1 MYSSNTM
8 DNLSEL
14 YSENIIDLME
24 CTRCS
29 RIWDGNAQCLC
40 CFDISSDSDDEDST
54 EDIYTEWM
62 QTFPANSESVWVNDS
77 RHSWLIHE
85 YDSIGYQRDQ
95 ISIIDAL
102 VFEDEY
108 VLEESATDSIS
119 LDSTNNSQNK
129 KYLHEIIDILDT
141 YKETFTGGDH
151 LHLMNL
157 VQRVYS
163 NQ

>member
-1 MYSSNTM
+1 M

-14 YSENIIDLME
+14 YSEDKIDLME
-24 CTRCS
+24 CSNCS

-40 CFDISSDSDDEDST
+40 CFDISSDSDDE
-54 EDIYTEWM
+54 EENVYTEWM
-62 QTFPANSESVWVNDS
+62 QAFPENSESVWVNDS
-77 RHSWLIHE
+77 HHSWLIHE
-85 YDSIGYQRDQ
+85 YGSIGYLKDQ

-108 VLEESATDSIS
+108 ALEGSADVDPIS

-129 KYLHEIIDILDT
+129 KDLHEIIEILDF
-141 YKETFTGGDH
+141 YKDTFTGGDH

>member
-1 MYSSNTM
+1 M

-14 YSENIIDLME
+14 YSVNIIDLME

-40 CFDISSDSDDEDST
+40 CFDISSDSDDE
-54 EDIYTEWM
+54 EENVYTEWM
-62 QTFPANSESVWVNDS
+62 QAFPENSESVWVNDS
-77 RHSWLIHE
+77 HHSWLIHE
-85 YDSIGYQRDQ
+85 YGSIGYLKDQ

-102 VFEDEY
+102 IFEDEY
-108 VLEESATDSIS
+108 ALEESATDSIS
-119 LDSTNNSQNK
+119 LVTTNNSQNK
-129 KYLHEIIDILDT
+129 KDLHEIVEILDA
-141 YKETFTGGDH
+141 YKDTFTGGDH

>member
-1 MYSSNTM
+1 M

-24 CTRCS
+24 CSNCS

-40 CFDISSDSDDEDST
+40 CFDISSDSEDENST

-62 QTFPANSESVWVNDS
+62 HGYPTNPESIWVNDS
-77 RHSWLIHE
+77 HHSWLIHE
-85 YDSIGYQRDQ
+85 YGSIGYLKDQ

-108 VLEESATDSIS
+108 VLEESTLDVDPIS
-119 LDSTNNSQNK
+119 LDSTDNSENK
-129 KYLHEIIDILDT
+129 KDLHEIVEILDA
-141 YKETFTGGDH
+141 YKDTFTGGDH

>member
-1 MYSSNTM
+1 M

-24 CTRCS
+24 CSNCS

-62 QTFPANSESVWVNDS
+62 QGYPTNPESIWVNDS
-77 RHSWLIHE
+77 HHSWLIHE
-85 YDSIGYQRDQ
+85 YGSIGYLKDQ

-102 VFEDEY
+102 IFEDEY
-108 VLEESATDSIS
+108 VLEESTLDVDPIS

-129 KYLHEIIDILDT
+129 KDLHEIIEILDF
-141 YKETFTGGDH
+141 YKDTFTGGDH

>member
-40 CFDISSDSDDEDST
+40 CFDISSDSDDE
-54 EDIYTEWM
+54 EEYVYTEWM
-62 QTFPANSESVWVNDS
+62 RAFPANSESVWVNDS
-77 RHSWLIHE
+77 RHAWLIHE
-85 YDSIGYQRDQ
+85 YGSIGYQRDQ

-108 VLEESATDSIS
+108 VLEESAADSIS
-119 LDSTNNSQNK
+119 LDSTKVLQNK
-129 KYLHEIIDILDT
+129 QDLQEIVEILDT
-141 YKETFTGGDH
+141 YKDTFTGGDH

>member
-1 MYSSNTM
+1 M

-14 YSENIIDLME
+14 YSEDKIDLME
-24 CTRCS
+24 CSNCS

-40 CFDISSDSDDEDST
+40 CFDISSDSEDENST

-62 QTFPANSESVWVNDS
+62 QTFPENSESVWVNDS
-77 RHSWLIHE
+77 HHAWLIHE
-85 YDSIGYQRDQ
+85 YGSIGYLKDQ